1 MGLGRFSRPGKRDDD
16 MLSELPSPAT
26 YEGVEISEEKKS
38 SKRIAI
44 FSGGFKPPHVGH
56 YLASKYLADEAEAT
70 DLYILIGSSQR
81 SSRDGSVTIGP
92 KQSEIMW
99 KTYYG
104 SAEDINFDVQI
115 IKLGDQDI
123 PSPVK
128 WVYTQLEDNN
138 FENAQ
143 IFCGIG
149 AQQGTDP
156 KDKIPEDTRWMSM
169 IKKYDNANQII
180 IPLQGGSIRGSIM
193 RELLANDDDR
203 FLEFLPSHMSQEQK
217 IRLRSFLTNKE
228 YLKESKFQNKMRRRL
243 KKQIAKLLD
252 GGRKD
257 LTKYG
262 GAFTKP
268 RQKISNA
275 FLAEEEIHA
284 NTLGDKKSEKR
295 K

>member
-1 MGLGRFSRPGKRDDD
+1 
-16 MLSELPSPAT
+16 
-26 YEGVEISEEKKS
+26 
-38 SKRIAI
+38 
-44 FSGGFKPPHVGH
+44 
-56 YLASKYLADEAEAT
+56 
-70 DLYILIGSSQR
+70 
-81 SSRDGSVTIGP
+81 
-92 KQSEIMW
+92 
-99 KTYYG
+99 
-104 SAEDINFDVQI
+104 
-115 IKLGDQDI
+115 
-123 PSPVK
+123 
-128 WVYTQLEDNN
+128 
-138 FENAQ
+138 
-143 IFCGIG
+143 
-149 AQQGTDP
+149 
-156 KDKIPEDTRWMSM
+156 
-169 IKKYDNANQII
+169 
-180 IPLQGGSIRGSIM
+180 M